1 VQFRQFGGRC
11 GGTIGAFGA
20 CLKNIAK
27 DCDEAKQSA
36 YPAPNHVTAEMQWAF
51 VPVLLACINSLS
63 VLAPG
68 RVGAT
73 LLGGQQYFGRP
84 DNFRRVADIILN
96 QIYER
101 LADEKGYFETN
112 ALR

>member
-1 VQFRQFGGRC
+1 MTQRPSATSQRLFAILRDRR
-11 GGTIGAFGA
+11 IAAAFW
-20 CLKNIAK
+20 LW
-27 DCDEAKQSA
+27 D
-36 YPAPNHVTAEMQWAF
+36 V
-51 VPVLLACINSLS
+51 
-63 VLAPG
+63 
-68 RVGAT
+68 VGAT

-84 DNFRRVADIILN
+84 DNFRRVADIISN